1 MKAILY
7 ALVILVIGGAVAFT
21 IQHTHKFEALQKDR
35 LDTIVERKKV
45 EAEGAATIA
54 DLKHERSVLAAAEQK
69 KEELNQQITALKST
83 AASMERDKAER
94 DVTLKGQ
101 EEEFSELDKTMKEV
115 QEVLKTLGDDVS
127 LENLAEKIQ
136 QVTDTKKSKEDK
148 FDELK
153 TLVAA
158 AEKLLANNRGEVDRL
173 VKRDIERNTNI
184 GHNSV
189 EAVLNSVNQEWGFVV
204 IGAGSI
210 TGFSPQTALLVKR
223 DGRVIGRVRPS
234 SIEPNQT
241 IAEIDFSSLAP
252 GVQLQPGDHVMLAKP
267 ITH

>member
-7 ALVILVIGGAVAFT
+7 ALVIVVIGGAIYSS
-21 IQHTHKFEALQKDR
+21 IQHTHKYEALQKDR
-35 LDTIVERKKV
+35 LDTIAERKNV
-45 EAEGAATIA
+45 DSQAAAQITE
-54 DLKHERSVLAAAEQK
+54 LKKERALLAAAEQK
-69 KEELNQQITALKST
+69 KEETIQQITDLKSK
-83 AASMERDKAER
+83 ASSMERDIAEL
-94 DVTLKGQ
+94 DTTLKGQ
-101 EEEFSELDKTMKEV
+101 DEEFAELDKTMKEV
-115 QEVLKTLGDDVS
+115 QAVLKELGDDIT
-127 LENLAEKIQ
+127 LDNLAEKIQ
-136 QVTDTKKSKEDK
+136 QVTDVKKAKEDK

-158 AEKLLANNRGEVDRL
+158 AEKLLTSNRAEVDRM
-173 VKRDIERNTNI
+173 VKRDIERDSNI

-189 EAVLNSVNQEWGFVV
+189 EAVLNSVNQDWGFVV
-204 IGAGSI
+204 IGAGSV

-234 SIEPNQT
+234 SIEPSQT

-252 GVQLQPGDHVMLAKP
+252 GVRLQPGDHVMLAKP

>member
-7 ALVILVIGGAVAFT
+7 ALVILVIGGATFLS
-21 IQHTHKFEALQKDR
+21 IQHSHKYEALQKDR
-35 LDTIVERKKV
+35 LDTIVERKNV
-45 EAEGAATIA
+45 DSQAAAQIT
-54 DLKHERSVLAAAEQK
+54 DLKKERALLAAAEQK
-69 KEELNQQITALKST
+69 KEETIQQITDLKSK
-83 AASMERDKAER
+83 AASMEREIAEL
-94 DVTLKGQ
+94 DTTLKGQ
-101 EEEFSELDKTMKEV
+101 DAEFAELDKTMKEV
-115 QEVLKTLGDDVS
+115 QEVLKSLGDDTT

-136 QVTDTKKSKEDK
+136 QVTDVKKSKEDK
-148 FDELK
+148 LDELK

-158 AEKLLANNRGEVDRL
+158 ADKLLANNHTEVDRL
-173 VKRDIERNTNI
+173 VKHDIERDSNI

-189 EAVLNSVNQEWGFVV
+189 EAVLNSVNQDWGFVV

-234 SIEPNQT
+234 SIEPSQT
-241 IAEIDFSSLAP
+241 IAEIDFASLAP
-252 GVQLQPGDHVMLAKP
+252 GVRLQPGDHVMLAKP